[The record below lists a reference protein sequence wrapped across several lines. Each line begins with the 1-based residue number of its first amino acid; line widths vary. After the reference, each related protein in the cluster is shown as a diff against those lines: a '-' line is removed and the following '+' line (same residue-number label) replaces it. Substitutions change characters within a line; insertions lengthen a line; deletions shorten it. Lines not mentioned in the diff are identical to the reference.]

1 MKKTEN
7 VLTFREIFPTNSKGR
22 VNRAGENL
30 ASGQATQDDL
40 TAIENWRASHNHI
53 LNTFQAN
60 LRRRAKLSN
69 ARTPVQRIKRLE
81 TIENK
86 LRRYPN
92 MRLARMQD
100 IVGCRVVFENLDELH
115 AFRSKFNRS
124 RFSHKRRMKKDQAG
138 KEVDAYNYIN
148 RPKPSGYR
156 GVHDVFEFRAKQ
168 AGRSKAA
175 GGERWN
181 GLNIEIQYRTKV
193 QHAWATA
200 VEICDNYTE
209 NHGKFSN
216 APDEYLLYFQIA
228 SELLARTFEDRRSC
242 LPNWTIKEL
251 TSRFEVLEAEHGMLS
266 TLAGIQPNDENF
278 PAERNTL
285 LIFNNET
292 GETEVLV
299 FQNFRDAVQNYFKL
313 ERESADG
320 IDVVLVAADDP
331 ESVRYG
337 FKNYFSD
344 AKDFVNYIQDALYA

>member
-1 MKKTEN
+1 MN
-7 VLTFREIFPTNSKGR
+7 DQALAIREIFPSNSKGR

-30 ASGQATQDDL
+30 AKKKATAEDL
-40 TAIENWRASHNHI
+40 STIENWRASHNHI

-60 LRRRAKLSN
+60 LRRRAKLFN
-69 ARTPVQRIKRLE
+69 VRTPVQRIKRLE
-81 TIENK
+81 TIKNK

-92 MRLARMQD
+92 MNLARMQD

-115 AFRSKFNRS
+115 AFRSEFNRS
-124 RFSHKRRMKKDQAG
+124 RFSHKRRMKKDENGSDQ
-138 KEVDAYNYIN
+138 DAYDYVKH
-148 RPKPSGYR
+148 PKPSGYR
-156 GVHDVFEFRAKQ
+156 GIHDVFEFRAKQ
-168 AGRSKAA
+168 GGRSKAA

-216 APDEYLLYFQIA
+216 APSDYLLYFQVS
-228 SELLARTFEDRRSC
+228 SELLARKFEDKTSC
-242 LPNWTIKEL
+242 LSDWSTTDL
-251 TSRFEVLEAEHGMLS
+251 VHQFHTLETDHGMLA
-266 TLAGIQPNDENF
+266 TLDGIQPNDENF
-278 PAERNTL
+278 SSERNTL

-292 GETEVLV
+292 GETDVLV
-299 FQNFRDAVQNYFKL
+299 FHNFRDAVQKYFTL
-313 ERESADG
+313 ERESAEE

-331 ESVRYG
+331 ESVRFG

-344 AKDFVNYIQDALYA
+344 ARDFVNYIQEALIE